1 MMDEVDEENKK
12 LNRVWDEAIYNA
24 RQAFQKTF
32 SDYDYDAAYWTIR
45 IVSHSLDMEFK
56 KVLETKTWDELG
68 SYGLKADGD

>member
-12 LNRVWDEAIYNA
+12 LNRVWDEALYNA

-32 SDYDYDAAYWTIR
+32 TDEGYDAAYWTIR

-56 KVLETKTWDELG
+56 QVLETKTWDELG
-68 SYGLKADGD
+68 SYGLKADGE